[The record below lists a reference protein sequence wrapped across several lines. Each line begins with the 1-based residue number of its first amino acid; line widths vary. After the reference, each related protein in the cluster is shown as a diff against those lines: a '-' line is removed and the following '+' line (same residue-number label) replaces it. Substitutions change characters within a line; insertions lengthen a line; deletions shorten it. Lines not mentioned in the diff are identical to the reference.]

1 MALAPFFGSSRSNSL
16 WDMIPD
22 PVQTMSIFF
31 DESSPASS
39 FARDARAVAS
49 TNVDWKETA
58 TEHIFKA
65 DLPGLKK
72 EEIKVQVEDGRVL
85 SISGQRSKE
94 EVQKSDTWH
103 RVERSRGQF
112 MRKFKL
118 PDNANLDHVTAK
130 VDDGV
135 LTITV
140 PKVEAKAF
148 QPRNIEVGG
157 EQGGTGQAPASVGN
171 GSS

>member
-1 MALAPFFGSSRSNSL
+1 MALSPLFGSDRGNSL
-16 WDMIPD
+16 WDIIPD
-22 PVQTMSIFF
+22 PVHTMAIFF

-39 FARDARAVAS
+39 CARDARAMAS

-58 TEHIFKA
+58 AEHIFKA

-72 EEIKVQVEDGRVL
+72 EEIKVQVEDGRIL
-85 SISGQRSKE
+85 SISGQRRKE
-94 EVQKSDTWH
+94 EVQKTDTWH

-112 MRKFKL
+112 MRRFRL
-118 PDNANLDHVTAK
+118 PDNANLDHVAAK

-140 PKVEAKAF
+140 PKVDAKTL
-148 QPRNIEVGG
+148 QPRNIEIG
-157 EQGGTGQAPASVGN
+157 EEQRGTGTPATVEDN
-171 GSS
+171 SS

>member
-16 WDMIPD
+16 WDTIPD
-22 PVQTMSIFF
+22 PVQAMAILF

-94 EVQKSDTWH
+94 EVQKTDTWH

-112 MRKFKL
+112 MRRFKL

-140 PKVEAKAF
+140 PKVEAKTL

-157 EQGGTGQAPASVGN
+157 EQGGTGQAPGSAEA

>member
-16 WDMIPD
+16 WDTIPD
-22 PVQTMSIFF
+22 PVQAMAIFF

-72 EEIKVQVEDGRVL
+72 EEIKVQVENGRVL

-94 EVQKSDTWH
+94 EVQKTDTWH

-112 MRKFKL
+112 LRRFKL
-118 PDNANLDHVTAK
+118 PDNANLDHVTAN

-135 LTITV
+135 LTIKV
-140 PKVEAKAF
+140 PKVEAKAL
-148 QPRNIEVGG
+148 QPRNIEIGE
-157 EQGGTGQAPASVGN
+157 EQGGTGQASTSVEA